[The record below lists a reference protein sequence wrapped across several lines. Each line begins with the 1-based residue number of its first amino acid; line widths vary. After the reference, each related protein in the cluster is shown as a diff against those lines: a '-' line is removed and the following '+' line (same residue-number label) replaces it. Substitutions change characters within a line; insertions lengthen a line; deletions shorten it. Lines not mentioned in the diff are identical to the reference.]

1 MDALFDD
8 EQMVDRCFAKLAKGK
23 GSKAELSPIKTK
35 IIKGI
40 TNIILFLAMFMFTQN
55 A

>member
-1 MDALFDD
+1 MDTLFDD

-35 IIKGI
+35 IIMNSQ
-40 TNIILFLAMFMFTQN
+40 TLYCF
-55 A
+55 